1 VLENGLVRLA
11 VLRRRRAP
19 CRRTVGG
26 RLLGAD
32 VGEVPLY
39 VAIRTTV
46 GQLGDYA
53 PSALVVTDLPRGVV
67 KPMPLYMVRAR
78 LELVAGRQV
87 TRVTDMSRSH

>member
-1 VLENGLVRLA
+1 
-11 VLRRRRAP
+11 
-19 CRRTVGG
+19 
-26 RLLGAD
+26 LGAD

-46 GQLGDYA
+46 EQLGDYA

-87 TRVTDMSRSH
+87 TRVTDMSSESH